1 MDPNYG
7 SPKWVTFTDAMDDA
21 MEGGKLFPIT
31 RRMSVG
37 TLPYIST
44 SASSSVSTTSG
55 SGVGAIRDRNP
66 LDFSQS
72 FGFGDEMKGRNQPE
86 KISGDFGCG
95 GAGSGGSFHFEEDQ
109 NTVYRKI
116 SAESNLSSSSGSFSN
131 CDQPPSGAAVARKI
145 SAPSTIYY
153 DSNLSSSSGSFSN
166 SFDGA
171 GNSNK
176 YSVFCKLEKTNGG
189 KGWGRK
195 VLGSSPMGWSDEIL
209 GSSVDSDDES
219 EMAQASRPDR
229 LKIEEEPWHSGAA
242 LAGRKTW
249 EKSPSRSF
257 VRNFP

>member
-1 MDPNYG
+1 MDANYG

-55 SGVGAIRDRNP
+55 SGGGRDHRTNP

-72 FGFGDEMKGRNQPE
+72 FGFGEEMRGRNQPE
-86 KISGDFGCG
+86 KISGDFG
-95 GAGSGGSFHFEEDQ
+95 GASGSFHFEEDQ
-109 NTVYRKI
+109 TVYRKI
-116 SAESNLSSSSGSFSN
+116 SAESNLSSSSGSVSN
-131 CDQPPSGAAVARKI
+131 CDRPPAVARKI
-145 SAPSTIYY
+145 SAPSTMYY
-153 DSNLSSSSGSFSN
+153 DSNLSYSSSGSFSN
-166 SFDGA
+166 SFDS
-171 GNSNK
+171 GNDK
-176 YSVFCKLEKTNGG
+176 YSVFSKLENTNGG

-195 VLGSSPMGWSDEIL
+195 VLGTSPMGWSDEIL

-219 EMAQASRPDR
+219 EMAQASSRPDT

-242 LAGRKTW
+242 LVGRKTW

>member
-44 SASSSVSTTSG
+44 SASSSASITSG
-55 SGVGAIRDRNP
+55 SGGAGARDRTTNP

-72 FGFGDEMKGRNQPE
+72 YGFGEEMKGRNQPE
-86 KISGDFGCG
+86 KISGEFG
-95 GAGSGGSFHFEEDQ
+95 AEALSSGSGTFHFEEDQ
-109 NTVYRKI
+109 NTNSVCRKI
-116 SAESNLSSSSGSFSN
+116 SAESNLSCSSGSFSN
-131 CDQPPSGAAVARKI
+131 CDQQPSVCRKI
-145 SAPSTIYY
+145 SAPSTMYY

-166 SFDGA
+166 SFDGITD
-171 GNSNK
+171 K
-176 YSVFCKLEKTNGG
+176 YSVFSKLEKTNGG

-219 EMAQASRPDR
+219 ELAQASRPNT

-242 LAGRKTW
+242 LVGRKTW
-249 EKSPSRSF
+249 EKSPSRDF